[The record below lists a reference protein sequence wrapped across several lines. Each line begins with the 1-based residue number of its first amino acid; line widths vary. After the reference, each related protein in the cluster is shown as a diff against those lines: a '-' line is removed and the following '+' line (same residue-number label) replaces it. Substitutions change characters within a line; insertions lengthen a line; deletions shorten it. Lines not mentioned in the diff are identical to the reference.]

1 MAAMSSIALLTV
13 FGALQAIPTIMALA
27 QGAKDGATKGI
38 LIAGTV
44 TSLILALSPYI
55 DQIGDMMNGNMIRAM
70 AVACGILGLLTLV
83 RVPNRVLGTLAVV
96 GGSLAALLALG
107 IIG

>member
-1 MAAMSSIALLTV
+1 MSSIALLTV
-13 FGALQAIPTIMALA
+13 FGALQAIPTIIALA

-44 TSLILALSPYI
+44 TSLVLALSPYI
-55 DQIGDMMNGNMIRAM
+55 DQIDDLLNGNLIRAV

-96 GGSLAALLALG
+96 GGALATLLALN

>member
-1 MAAMSSIALLTV
+1 MSSIALLTV

-27 QGAKDGATKGI
+27 QGAKDGVTKGI
-38 LIAGTV
+38 LIAGTA
-44 TSLILALSPYI
+44 TSLVLALSPYI
-55 DQIGDMMNGNMIRAM
+55 DQIHDMMNGNLLRAM
-70 AVACGILGLLTLV
+70 AIACGILGILTLV

-96 GGSLAALLALG
+96 GGALAALWALN